1 MDLTSKQRRHLRA
14 LAHHLSPV
22 VMVGNAGVT
31 DGVAEA
37 VDVALTT
44 HELIKVRVDADG
56 PEDRHE
62 VADALVTRLR
72 AAEVQVIGH
81 VVVLY
86 RRHPTEAKIAL
97 PDLPR
102 GGRAEGPQAPPGLA
116 HARRGG
122 PGAPAAPAPRALQ
135 SSSWPA
141 LRFMSSETARRSG
154 RFSYSTAC
162 TISTMGM

>member
-14 LAHHLSPV
+14 LAHHLNPV

-86 RRHPTEAKIAL
+86 RRHPTAPQIAL
-97 PDLPR
+97 PDLPVPATPKDPKRLPASRTRVEEPPARPQQRPR
-102 GGRAEGPQAPPGLA
+102 GRFNP
-116 HARRGG
+116 ARG
-122 PGAPAAPAPRALQ
+122 
-135 SSSWPA
+135 
-141 LRFMSSETARRSG
+141 RRSG
-154 RFSYSTAC
+154 S
-162 TISTMGM
+162 